1 MKRKVLYLLVVFAL
15 VLGTV
20 SVVDANHSWG
30 SYHWARTANPFTL
43 KLGDNLSPSWDP
55 FLRTT
60 SNDWSLSSVINT
72 TIIGGL
78 KNART
83 CKPTLGRAEIC
94 NYKYGRNGWLGIA
107 SIWVNGGGH
116 ITQGIVKVNDTY
128 FNSAPYNTTAW
139 KNLVMCQEVGHIFGL
154 DHQDEDFNNLPL
166 GTCMDYTNDPIPNQH
181 PNAHDYEMLEGIY
194 THLDTTTTLSQTSTF
209 PGRGVLEPRDVN
221 LDEIREWGKQIKKSS
236 NRRSSMYEKDLG
248 RGDRVFTF
256 VVWADQE
263 ASTDN
268 RER

>member
-154 DHQDEDFNNLPL
+154 DHQDENFTNAPL
-166 GTCMDYTNDPIPNQH
+166 GTCMDYTNDPMPNQH
-181 PNAHDYEMLEGIY
+181 PNQHDYDMLEALY
-194 THLDTTTTLSQTSTF
+194 AHLDAVTTTSGS
-209 PGRGVLEPRDVN
+209 PVN
-221 LDEIREWGKQIKKSS
+221 AVADIDTEDPREWGRE
-236 NRRSSMYEKDLG
+236 RRMSRDGSASLFERDFGHGQKM
-248 RGDRVFTF
+248 FTF
-256 VVWADQE
+256 VVWAEQGL
-263 ASTDN
+263 
-268 RER
+268 RKHQ